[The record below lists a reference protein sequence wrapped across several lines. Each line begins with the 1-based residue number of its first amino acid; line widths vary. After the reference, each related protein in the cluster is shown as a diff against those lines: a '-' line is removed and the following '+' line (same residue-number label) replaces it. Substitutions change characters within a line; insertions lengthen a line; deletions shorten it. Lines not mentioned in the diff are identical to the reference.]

1 MIVEQILKVT
11 ACPIVDD
18 KHRLTLTLFLFLTV
32 GQFAF
37 VNFDMIFVRQPSQS
51 LHISHLLMLHNE
63 RYRVPSLAATKA
75 VSHTACGRYVERWRL
90 FVMERTK
97 AFIVRARLFECDKFR
112 NHVNNVGGIFNFF
125 NSLMV
130 YHTCKD
136 NSFFV
141 RFLCR
146 KGKKVNLF
154 KRYATAFTRLWWLY
168 GGRRTHRMPF
178 VVQIVLRPWY
188 ALLTAAVQ

>member
-1 MIVEQILKVT
+1 
-11 ACPIVDD
+11 
-18 KHRLTLTLFLFLTV
+18 
-32 GQFAF
+32 
-37 VNFDMIFVRQPSQS
+37 
-51 LHISHLLMLHNE
+51 MLHNE

-90 FVMERTK
+90 FVMKRTK
-97 AFIVRARLFECDKFR
+97 AFIVRARLFERDKFR

-154 KRYATAFTRLWWLY
+154 KRYASAFTRLW
-168 GGRRTHRMPF
+168 
-178 VVQIVLRPWY
+178 
-188 ALLTAAVQ
+188 